1 LSRREKEKE
10 ELTAESHLGPQ
21 LGSDTIDLVK
31 GKVDMRRLSK
41 LPSPLDKVWISY
53 FMLIGDEEG
62 GEFARAF
69 CNNYLNLAVSDDG
82 WRVNKMIQM
91 VAGSKG
97 APSVGELQKKPNIV
111 ARNVTQRDW
120 EKKARE
126 EGKTIVE

>member
-1 LSRREKEKE
+1 LSRREEKKE

-21 LGSDTIDLVK
+21 LGSDTTELVK

-41 LPSPLDKVWISY
+41 LGPLDKAWISY
-53 FMLIGDEEG
+53 FLLKKPKKG
-62 GEFARAF
+62 GRYTNRF
-69 CNNYLNLAVSDDG
+69 CENYMNLAVSEDG